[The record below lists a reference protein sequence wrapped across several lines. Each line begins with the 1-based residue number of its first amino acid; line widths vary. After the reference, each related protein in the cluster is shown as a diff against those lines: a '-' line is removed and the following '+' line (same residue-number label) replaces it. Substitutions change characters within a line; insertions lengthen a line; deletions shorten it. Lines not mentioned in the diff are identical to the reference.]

1 MYRYLIQ
8 LPGNTQASVGAV
20 KPFPFECHYYKYAP
34 ENKNK
39 TIFCKISISSGENF
53 VNRKCGTT
61 GPRDCK
67 GRHKPIKLISIHA
80 KSIIR

>member
-1 MYRYLIQ
+1 MYKYLTQ

-34 ENKNK
+34 Q
-39 TIFCKISISSGENF
+39 
-53 VNRKCGTT
+53 
-61 GPRDCK
+61 
-67 GRHKPIKLISIHA
+67 KLISIHA